1 MKPADTI
8 THLFCVIVLQVSI
21 VSLLTTTTTYTA
33 HGSFQIDPIPHLPAL
48 RIHNHH
54 YRYYH
59 HRHHHHQPQHRI
71 IDTTTTASSTRRYH
85 GPISNIPNDKTSSS
99 SNYKNAK
106 NESGKLHFQSSHRR
120 NVLRQMVTVVSFMVA
135 DRPSA
140 NAFANK
146 ISNQYDDR
154 PKRRGPL
161 VRFSLA
167 FSNNNNNYNCNSNA
181 ILSFLSSCI
190 RT

>member
-1 MKPADTI
+1 MKPAATI
-8 THLFCVIVLQVSI
+8 THLFCVIVFQVGI

-33 HGSFQIDPIPHLPAL
+33 LGSFQIDPIPHIPAV
-48 RIHNHH
+48 RIHNHHHHHHKHPNH

-59 HRHHHHQPQHRI
+59 HHQPQYRI
-71 IDTTTTASSTRRYH
+71 TDTTTTALSTRRYH

-99 SNYKNAK
+99 SNYKNSK
-106 NESGKLHFQSSHRR
+106 IESGKLHFQSSHRR
-120 NVLRQMVTVVSFMVA
+120 NLLRQMITVVSFMVA

-167 FSNNNNNYNCNSNA
+167 FSNNYNCN
-181 ILSFLSSCI
+181 F
-190 RT
+190 